1 MRVAV
6 SQWRN
11 RVAPLF
17 DASQQLLIGES
28 SGYGF
33 DVEIIGTLN
42 IAELKME
49 NKVQLL
55 KEAKVDLLICGA
67 ISKELETLIL
77 NEGIEVDSFVAGE
90 IEHVLRAFSVGA
102 LRDGQ
107 SYSMP
112 GCSQVR
118 HRSRHGRNRG
128 SCKRRNFYK
137 EADYAKRR

>member
-1 MRVAV
+1 M

-33 DVEIIGTLN
+33 EVEIIGTLN
-42 IAELKME
+42 IVELKME

-118 HRSRHGRNRG
+118 HRSRQRRRG
-128 SCKRRNFYK
+128 SCRRRNFYK

>member
-1 MRVAV
+1 M

-17 DASQQLLIGES
+17 DASQHLLVGES

-33 DVEIIGTLN
+33 EVEIIGSLN
-42 IAELKME
+42 IGEAKIED
-49 NKVQLL
+49 KVQLL

-67 ISKELETLIL
+67 ISKELESLIL
-77 NEGIEVDSFVAGE
+77 SEGIEVDSFVAGE
-90 IEHVLRAFSVGA
+90 IEHVLRAFSAGA

-118 HRSRHGRNRG
+118 HRSRHRRNRG
-128 SCKRRNFYK
+128 SCQRRRNFYK